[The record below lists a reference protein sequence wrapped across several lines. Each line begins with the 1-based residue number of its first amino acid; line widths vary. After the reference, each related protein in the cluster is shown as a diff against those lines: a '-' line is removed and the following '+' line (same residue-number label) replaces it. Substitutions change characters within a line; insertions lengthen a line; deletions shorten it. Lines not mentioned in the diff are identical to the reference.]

1 MYIVSNTVQDY
12 SIARSI
18 YGAGS
23 ASDLGTYA
31 GMGPHIE
38 GRTFGD
44 ALIARINAR
53 HPTMYTYFAPVK
65 DPNVTASH
73 FAQDWW
79 RTSDF
84 DFFCGHGG
92 LTEDGTRTFIMTY
105 DWAITL
111 SPSHNYLIPNPP
123 PSSSPPSYGPGGF
136 GNPFN
141 KWVILNSCKTLY
153 NENAQDYLGSFNGC
167 HTILGHHA
175 IMYMSNESECRW
187 KYWLFGWRCGEWYPQ
202 RDTKNTWNLFANYW
216 VDGHIDNPNTYYG
229 LWDCYNLAIRD
240 QIYTHDRFGVS
251 PAIVWIWGYLPNT
264 NQYGN
269 GRNEHFT
276 ANGSEYQWPITSNS
290 NFSYMGIN
298 YYRVAYGSPSY

>member
-1 MYIVSNTVQDY
+1 
-12 SIARSI
+12 
-18 YGAGS
+18 
-23 ASDLGTYA
+23 
-31 GMGPHIE
+31 
-38 GRTFGD
+38 
-44 ALIARINAR
+44 
-53 HPTMYTYFAPVK
+53 
-65 DPNVTASH
+65 
-73 FAQDWW
+73 
-79 RTSDF
+79 
-84 DFFCGHGG
+84 
-92 LTEDGTRTFIMTY
+92 MTY

-123 PSSSPPSYGPGGF
+123 SSSPPSYGPGGF
-136 GNPFN
+136 GNPLIN
-141 KWVILNSCKTLY
+141 VILNSCKTLY

-298 YYRVAYGSPSY
+298 YYRVAYGSLVLMYFTYITINQLEKTMKICILMLLFLFICANASDISIETDNVINDFIKNHKNGICQPPIRFQKSRQEY